1 MRKIEIFVA
10 FYSNLTDQSSEKNR
24 KLSKPLGFVHL
35 YFQMNRNNV
44 RAKRRRS
51 LFCSVRDEQRRP
63 SRAAGQTVL
72 STTLSDLCRA
82 GAMRAASADRRHLI
96 ALLVYLVLFTN
107 NITQCLEEVVDLGRK
122 KNGIVECL
130 QSSFRT
136 AEFGDLE
143 SVYHNIKNKAKS
155 NNNNHNSNSSTSS
168 SSSSGG
174 GGGGGGYKREIIV
187 DNGLCGGF
195 DIRNSPKRFIE
206 NLGPRARLQWRRCT
220 VIEGDVRLIL
230 MTRDNMTQED
240 FNVAIMPNLREITGS
255 VLVFQVVGLE
265 SLGALFPNLRIIR
278 GNGLVYNYALVL
290 FQNPNLREI
299 NLANL
304 TEISKGGVR
313 IVNNG
318 ELCYVN
324 TILWSQ
330 LCREED
336 AHIVIEGNRD
346 PMLCSEKC
354 TDTTNDPFCA
364 QHTNSEGPSKACWN
378 GENCQLACPAEC
390 TEKNLACNTTMEKPF
405 CCHRR
410 CVGGCIGPTDRDC
423 YACRD
428 VIYQGQCL
436 DKCPK
441 GLYELG
447 HRRCINQEECISRH
461 PVKDEVTGDILR
473 YKALDAEG
481 SCVLKCPTGYE
492 EDPNDDRKCVLCQG
506 VCLKKCFGGDVRSL
520 AEAAQ
525 FKGCNIV
532 LGPLDIMM
540 QRNVAGKLE
549 EYLGDIREITHYLKV
564 SFSPSFVSLNML
576 KNLRIIRGQELWN
589 DKYALSVFEN
599 EHLSKLWNFTA
610 GEEKLHIENGKL
622 QFHNNPNL
630 CYRTI
635 VELVEIVGQK
645 DSLHEFDVSPMSNGN
660 KAVCE
665 ELEIEIER
673 RFVGPDTI
681 VLRWDTFNTS
691 MMDHRMFLGY
701 QLYYRPVDSEN
712 VSIVENRDACHDSWK
727 MLFYQPSERGA
738 FLSEL
743 KPYTLYAFYI
753 TTLMVNSPGAR
764 GGISKVV
771 YVRTAFGHPSSIIL
785 KKVESRSPW
794 TIYLEWEP
802 PLLPNGEVTHYMISY
817 VEKVR
822 ATSSDRNYCEE
833 PPDYSVNLDKLPGS
847 NSAAALHRALT
858 AAQMDLSSWHHGS
871 SSEGVCSQVKCCE
884 CSGTTISNISG
895 PVPNHE
901 LLASE
906 QKERAVFENIIHNIV
921 FVSNRHKR
929 QVIGPL
935 NVDDDTFDFTSL
947 NNMNSGGRAAYAVAF
962 GANGAVI
969 KPNVVNVT
977 DTNFTIEHLHH
988 FTMYEIKIW
997 ACQNQSVAENHCSR
1011 REVVIMKNTML
1022 IESKDAINDSSVL
1035 IYNASEAT
1043 HDRFI
1048 SWTPPIDPNGVIV
1061 SYEMEY
1067 LRNMDGDVKPKRD
1080 CITQNDFMEKLGF
1093 LIQDLPPGNYSFR
1106 IRALSLAQRGPWTSY
1121 FAFIIPERAK
1131 VTETTVILIAF
1142 GCSFFAIIFGVL
1154 LVIAVYRRKYKK
1166 KLPEYLLNVFSANP
1180 EYISQ
1185 LEVYKPDEWE
1195 LKRGDIE
1202 LLKEIGRGTFGT
1214 VYAGRG
1220 RNVRSVRGD
1229 TFGECAVKTVSDK
1242 ASIYDRWHFLIEA
1255 SVMKKFDTAFI
1266 VKLYGVVSEGQ
1277 PALVV
1282 MEMMSKGNLKDYLR
1296 SRRPGAEENVHN
1308 LVPPTEEEMFN
1319 YAAEIADGMAYLE
1332 AIKFCHRDLAA
1343 RNCMVSV
1350 DGSCKIGD
1358 FGMAR
1363 DVYVKDYYRPQGR
1376 RLMPVR
1382 WMAPEALKDAKFTSK
1397 SDIWSYGVI
1406 LWEIATLANQ
1416 PYAGL
1421 ANEEVMRLVV
1431 DHRKI
1436 MEKPKDCPKRM
1447 YDLMLLCWKYDPKD
1461 RPLFSELAASLYDD
1475 LPSQFK
1481 SISFC
1486 GKNGIKGTRISR
1498 RAACGAGDPFL
1509 QCSSSQGHSRHL
1521 RDGGG
1526 GRSDRRPRLTIGIGG
1541 AMSVSAVDHHKAPLC
1556 KNNRVPQAKIGSAQS
1571 WMKRSS
1577 PTRRDRR
1584 LASSV
1589 DPREGNGALLN
1600 GHATSVD

>member
-1 MRKIEIFVA
+1 LR
-10 FYSNLTDQSSEKNR
+10 R
-24 KLSKPLGFVHL
+24 HL
-35 YFQMNRNNV
+35 YNLHSYFVGVILIIIIISIIIIVVVIVIIHTCAQCCQAVLLNNV

-107 NITQCLEEVVDLGRK
+107 NITQCLEEVGNVTLIWEGRK
-122 KNGIVECL
+122 TE
-130 QSSFRT
+130 SSNAYRLHS
-136 AEFGDLE
+136 EQQNL
-143 SVYHNIKNKAKS
+143 VIWKA
-155 NNNNHNSNSSTSS
+155 
-168 SSSSGG
+168 
-174 GGGGGGYKREIIV
+174 YIM
-187 DNGLCGGF
+187 CGGF

-645 DSLHEFDVSPMSNGN
+645 DS
-660 KAVCE
+660 E

>member
-1 MRKIEIFVA
+1 MKRKEKIVTPFKKAIEYRVNNFANAHLLVLQRLHNLHRKGESEIQLHFLGYSYSIERPGLSISLLAVEILSKQAFRAIGTSTVVKEPTLFVRLKM
-10 FYSNLTDQSSEKNR
+10 NML
-24 KLSKPLGFVHL
+24 KLSSVITSGAILVRQFLLNTFAEELKLFIKAITTPSKLDSKHHT
-35 YFQMNRNNV
+35 NNTNTNTNTNNNNNNNNNNNSSSSSSTFLFDASISSNV
-44 RAKRRRS
+44 LAKRRRS
-51 LFCSVRDEQRRP
+51 LYCSVRDEQRRP
-63 SRAAGQTVL
+63 RRAAGQTVL

-82 GAMRAASADRRHLI
+82 GAMRTASADRRHLM

-107 NITQCLEEVVDLGRK
+107 NTTRCLEEVV
-122 KNGIVECL
+122 
-130 QSSFRT
+130 
-136 AEFGDLE
+136 
-143 SVYHNIKNKAKS
+143 
-155 NNNNHNSNSSTSS
+155 
-168 SSSSGG
+168 
-174 GGGGGGYKREIIV
+174 
-187 DNGLCGGF
+187 CGGF

-354 TDTTNDPFCA
+354 TDATNDAFCA

-378 GENCQLACPAEC
+378 GENCQLACPPEC
-390 TEKNLACNTTMEKPF
+390 SEKNLACNTTMETPF

-423 YACRD
+423 YACRE

-599 EHLSKLWNFTA
+599 EHLSKLWNFTS

-645 DSLHEFDVSPMSNGN
+645 DS
-660 KAVCE
+660 E

-871 SSEGVCSQVKCCE
+871 SEGFCSQVKCCE
-884 CSGTTISNISG
+884 CSATTISNISG

-935 NVDDDTFDFTSL
+935 NMDDDTFDFTSL
-947 NNMNSGGRAAYAVAF
+947 NNMNGGGRAAYAVAF
-962 GANGAVI
+962 GANGAAV

-977 DTNFTIEHLHH
+977 DTNFTIENLHH

-1035 IYNASEAT
+1035 IYNASDAT

-1048 SWTPPIDPNGVIV
+1048 SWTPPTDPNGVIV
-1061 SYEMEY
+1061 SYEIEY

-1106 IRALSLAQRGPWTSY
+1106 IRALSLAQR
-1121 FAFIIPERAK
+1121 
-1131 VTETTVILIAF
+1131 
-1142 GCSFFAIIFGVL
+1142 
-1154 LVIAVYRRKYKK
+1154 
-1166 KLPEYLLNVFSANP
+1166 ANP

-1220 RNVRSVRGD
+1220 KNVRSVRGD

-1498 RAACGAGDPFL
+1498 RACGAGDPFL

-1526 GRSDRRPRLTIGIGG
+1526 RSERRPKLNIGIGG
-1541 AMSVSAVDHHKAPLC
+1541 AMSISRGDHKAPLC
-1556 KNNRVPQAKIGSAQS
+1556 KNNRVPQAKIVGSAQS

-1589 DPREGNGALLN
+1589 DPPEGNGALLN
-1600 GHATSVD
+1600 GHATTVD

>member
-1 MRKIEIFVA
+1 MV
-10 FYSNLTDQSSEKNR
+10 EKQLNI
-24 KLSKPLGFVHL
+24 
-35 YFQMNRNNV
+35 NNV

-96 ALLVYLVLFTN
+96 ALLVYVVLFTS
-107 NITQCLEEVVDLGRK
+107 NIIQCLEEVV
-122 KNGIVECL
+122 
-130 QSSFRT
+130 
-136 AEFGDLE
+136 
-143 SVYHNIKNKAKS
+143 
-155 NNNNHNSNSSTSS
+155 
-168 SSSSGG
+168 
-174 GGGGGGYKREIIV
+174 
-187 DNGLCGGF
+187 CGGF

-929 QVIGPL
+929 QRWQGSLRGCVRCQWSCYQTERCQRHGYEFY
-935 NVDDDTFDFTSL
+935 NRTF
-947 NNMNSGGRAAYAVAF
+947 
-962 GANGAVI
+962 
-969 KPNVVNVT
+969 
-977 DTNFTIEHLHH
+977 
-988 FTMYEIKIW
+988 
-997 ACQNQSVAENHCSR
+997 
-1011 REVVIMKNTML
+1011 
-1022 IESKDAINDSSVL
+1022 
-1035 IYNASEAT
+1035 
-1043 HDRFI
+1043 
-1048 SWTPPIDPNGVIV
+1048 
-1061 SYEMEY
+1061 
-1067 LRNMDGDVKPKRD
+1067 
-1080 CITQNDFMEKLGF
+1080 
-1093 LIQDLPPGNYSFR
+1093 
-1106 IRALSLAQRGPWTSY
+1106 
-1121 FAFIIPERAK
+1121 
-1131 VTETTVILIAF
+1131 
-1142 GCSFFAIIFGVL
+1142 
-1154 LVIAVYRRKYKK
+1154 
-1166 KLPEYLLNVFSANP
+1166 
-1180 EYISQ
+1180 
-1185 LEVYKPDEWE
+1185 
-1195 LKRGDIE
+1195 
-1202 LLKEIGRGTFGT
+1202 
-1214 VYAGRG
+1214 
-1220 RNVRSVRGD
+1220 
-1229 TFGECAVKTVSDK
+1229 
-1242 ASIYDRWHFLIEA
+1242 
-1255 SVMKKFDTAFI
+1255 
-1266 VKLYGVVSEGQ
+1266 
-1277 PALVV
+1277 
-1282 MEMMSKGNLKDYLR
+1282 
-1296 SRRPGAEENVHN
+1296 
-1308 LVPPTEEEMFN
+1308 
-1319 YAAEIADGMAYLE
+1319 
-1332 AIKFCHRDLAA
+1332 
-1343 RNCMVSV
+1343 
-1350 DGSCKIGD
+1350 
-1358 FGMAR
+1358 
-1363 DVYVKDYYRPQGR
+1363 
-1376 RLMPVR
+1376 
-1382 WMAPEALKDAKFTSK
+1382 
-1397 SDIWSYGVI
+1397 
-1406 LWEIATLANQ
+1406 
-1416 PYAGL
+1416 
-1421 ANEEVMRLVV
+1421 
-1431 DHRKI
+1431 
-1436 MEKPKDCPKRM
+1436 
-1447 YDLMLLCWKYDPKD
+1447 
-1461 RPLFSELAASLYDD
+1461 
-1475 LPSQFK
+1475 
-1481 SISFC
+1481 
-1486 GKNGIKGTRISR
+1486 
-1498 RAACGAGDPFL
+1498 
-1509 QCSSSQGHSRHL
+1509 
-1521 RDGGG
+1521 
-1526 GRSDRRPRLTIGIGG
+1526 
-1541 AMSVSAVDHHKAPLC
+1541 APLYHVR
-1556 KNNRVPQAKIGSAQS
+1556 NQDMGMSE
-1571 WMKRSS
+1571 
-1577 PTRRDRR
+1577 
-1584 LASSV
+1584 SV
-1589 DPREGNGALLN
+1589 GCRKPLQQ
-1600 GHATSVD
+1600 T